1 MRVIAAMTL
10 ALVALGSGPALGQ
23 AKPGADKPADNMQI
37 LRDKVAADK
46 KLVVSTAME
55 LTEAEAKAFW
65 PVYDQYQKG
74 LQKINDGLATVIS
87 DYAKEYN
94 EKSLTDEKARKLL
107 DRYLA
112 LEDDELKLRRAML
125 PKVAKAL
132 PGRKTARYMQI
143 ENKVRALV
151 KYELAS
157 EIPLA
162 Q

>member
-1 MRVIAAMTL
+1 MLGAFAL
-10 ALVALGSGPALGQ
+10 ASGAALGQ
-23 AKPGADKPADNMQI
+23 AKPAADKPADNMAI

-65 PVYDQYQKG
+65 PVYDEYQKG
-74 LQKINDGLATVIS
+74 LQRINDGLATVIS

-94 EKSLTDEKARKLL
+94 AKSLTDEKARKLL

-112 LEDDELKLRRAML
+112 LEDDEIRLRKAML
-125 PKVAKAL
+125 PKVAKVL
-132 PGRKTARYMQI
+132 PGRKAARYMQL